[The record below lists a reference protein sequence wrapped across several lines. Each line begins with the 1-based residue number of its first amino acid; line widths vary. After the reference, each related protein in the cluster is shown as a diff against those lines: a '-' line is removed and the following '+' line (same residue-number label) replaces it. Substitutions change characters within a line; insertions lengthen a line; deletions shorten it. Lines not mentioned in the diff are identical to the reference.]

1 MAKYER
7 SIGSAFYGGGNKVTD
22 APVSIIEEYLELIR
36 EELPESIADDVITEL
51 ETYMLE
57 AARDLGD
64 NNEITLES
72 AKKVV
77 AQFGAPGEVADEYR
91 YSMLPETIPE
101 EDIPTEILKETG
113 EGDKKQQILEPEKKS
128 TRVLGVDP
136 TTKYST
142 FFFKSFALTVMW
154 AGIVF
159 VLTFMSGPMWL
170 PLWFTYWPLIFISIE
185 VTFVTII
192 LLARS
197 LYLKRKKVI
206 LWKRSYPDWSILQI
220 LVTLPENAVKD
231 IGSKLKHLDIAAS
244 FVGVLLCIPMLL
256 VWNHPWFILLGI
268 PAIILLILRLKIIVR
283 KLDKEKDPYEKSRLE
298 FGINFSLLVVLDSSI
313 NWLFNMTLPWNM
325 LIWFVTPL
333 LAIFIPL
340 FGTVLL
346 LQVLTGAQNLWW
358 KTDNG
363 EIQDDSE
370 SVKAIRLRKEAIKKD
385 MVRNGALMIAK
396 MTGWLIIF
404 NLIIV
409 YGSGVIPPLYLSNLI
424 FTNLMLLFFGS
435 VMLVGFLVT
444 LYFLFRNFRIGYLNS
459 STLIGRRTRLEA
471 VIDLFLSSILVVPFT
486 VVTSMRYSSY
496 SLEGTLLYYYE
507 VFGIEFGRMV
517 IGIELISVLL
527 VIIAFAIRI
536 IGNILEFKSEYKIS
550 AAKRIEESGLLILVA
565 ISFIVGGEFIKY
577 FVTHDPGSIYTY
589 YFIYLAIVIFVAFQ
603 VLSSGMK
610 VKEMTNAPV
619 QKKTNERKNI
629 NELNNHA
636 KIANQ

>member
-7 SIGSAFYGGGNKVTD
+7 PIGSAFYGGRNKVTD
-22 APVSIIEEYLELIR
+22 EPVHIIDEYLVLIR
-36 EELPESIADDVITEL
+36 EKLPESIADDVITEL

-57 AARDLGD
+57 TARDLGD

-72 AKKVV
+72 AKRVV

-91 YSMLPETIPE
+91 YSMFPETIPE
-101 EDIPTEILKETG
+101 DDIPTGILKETS
-113 EGDKKQQILEPEKKS
+113 EDDKKQQISEPEKTS
-128 TRVLGVDP
+128 PRVPGVDP
-136 TTKYST
+136 TVSYSA

-170 PLWFTYWPLIFISIE
+170 PFWFTYWPLIFISIE
-185 VTFVTII
+185 VTFATII

-197 LYLKRKKVI
+197 WYLMRKKVI
-206 LWKRSYPDWSILQI
+206 LWKRSYPDWSDLQI

-231 IGSKLKHLDIAAS
+231 TGSKLKHLDIAAS

-268 PAIILLILRLKIIVR
+268 PAIILLTLRIRIIVR

-298 FGINFSLLVVLDSSI
+298 FGINFSLLVVLDSSF

-346 LQVLTGAQNLWW
+346 LQVVTEAQNLWW
-358 KTDNG
+358 KTDNT
-363 EIQDDSE
+363 ETQDESE
-370 SVKAIRLRKEAIKKD
+370 SVETIKSRKEAIKKG
-385 MVRNGALMIAK
+385 MVRNGALMFAK

-404 NLIIV
+404 NLIIIC
-409 YGSGVIPPLYLSNLI
+409 GSGVINPGYNFVI
-424 FTNLMLLFFGS
+424 FNYVVLLFFGN
-435 VMLVGFLVT
+435 VMLVGLLVT

-459 STLIGRRTRLEA
+459 STRIGRRTRLEA
-471 VIDLFLSSILVVPFT
+471 VIDLFLSCVLVVPFT

-496 SLEGTLLYYYE
+496 SIEGTLLYYYE

-517 IGIELISVLL
+517 IGIELISVLI

-550 AAKRIEESGLLILVA
+550 AAKRIEESGSLILVA
-565 ISFIVGGEFIKY
+565 MSFFVGGEFIKY
-577 FVTHDPGSIYTY
+577 FVTRDSFSIYTY
-589 YFIYLAIVIFVAFQ
+589 YFIYLAIVIFIAFQ
-603 VLSSGMK
+603 VVSSGMK
-610 VKEMTNAPV
+610 VKEMTSALV
-619 QKKTNERKNI
+619 QKRTDERKNI
-629 NELNNHA
+629 NEINEHA
-636 KIANQ
+636 RIAN